1 MDTSMN
7 SQKSNS
13 KSIHIVC
20 SLDYT
25 LIIPVQTVVLAEYSL
40 DDIMN

>member
-20 SLDYT
+20 SLDNT
-25 LIIPVQTVVLAEYSL
+25 LIISVQTVVLAEYSL